1 MSTLDYIAIAWFF
14 ALIALFEAALYLP
27 PLARRTLTHS
37 VQQQRRLWITNT
49 SMREQRQ
56 FDAILI
62 ASLTQS
68 IAFFAS
74 TSVIGIGGLVAIMGS
89 GDKAKVLLEQLPFV
103 RVAEPAVWE
112 MKILFMMGI
121 LVYAFFKFA
130 WAFRLGHYTAIM
142 IGATPLLPKE
152 GATAEQTA
160 TCQAHALR
168 TAKVAGLAADH
179 GNGGLRSFYYAIAAM
194 AWFFHPLFFIAATT
208 WVLVILVRRDFFS
221 RSRRFIA
228 GE

>member
-1 MSTLDYIAIAWFF
+1 MSALDYIAIAWFF

-130 WAFRLGHYTAIM
+130 WAFRLSHYNVM
-142 IGATPLLPKE
+142 VFGAMP
-152 GATAEQTA
+152 
-160 TCQAHALR
+160 
-168 TAKVAGLAADH
+168 AADDPDAARRQSYSEELARLLGLVGDH
-179 GNGGLRSFYYAIAAM
+179 ANAGLRSFYYAFAAI
-194 AWFFHPLFFIAATT
+194 AWFFHPALFMLAMALVVA
-208 WVLVILVRRDFFS
+208 VLLRREFVSRASGILEKIRPKT
-221 RSRRFIA
+221 
-228 GE
+228 